1 MIIWSISLIKGN
13 CSSLSA
19 ETWHKELKLAVVP
32 KKVSKRIISLR
43 EVLTKRSQDW
53 VFCRACD
60 NLFNETRAS
69 CTPVKYVKISVGG
82 GGGNWSPPYPTLPY
96 RFFPHTTLSP
106 TSSPLRIISGQK
118 WINQSISQFLYDHW
132 TTCAMKGNTKV
143 ALSLIIGQSLLG
155 KSMRLSSFIRFH
167 FLFK

>member
-53 VFCRACD
+53 VFCQACD

-82 GGGNWSPPYPTLPY
+82 GGEEIEVHPTLPYPTLPY
-96 RFFPHTTLSP
+96 PTLPYPTLTFRIFPHTTLSP

-118 WINQSISQFLYDHW
+118 WINQSISQFWYDH
-132 TTCAMKGNTKV
+132 
-143 ALSLIIGQSLLG
+143 
-155 KSMRLSSFIRFH
+155 
-167 FLFK
+167 

>member
-53 VFCRACD
+53 VFCQACD

-82 GGGNWSPPYPTLPY
+82 GGRKLKSTLPYPTLPY
-96 RFFPHTTLSP
+96 PTLPYPTLPHFPPHHSFPYFITFTDHQWSEMDKSIDLTIFVWS
-106 TSSPLRIISGQK
+106 LDNMRYEGKYKSGTVVDN
-118 WINQSISQFLYDHW
+118 WPVIV
-132 TTCAMKGNTKV
+132 G
-143 ALSLIIGQSLLG
+143 
-155 KSMRLSSFIRFH
+155 
-167 FLFK
+167 

>member
-43 EVLTKRSQDW
+43 AVLTKRSQDW
-53 VFCRACD
+53 VFCQACD

-82 GGGNWSPPYPTLPY
+82 GGEEIEVHPTLPYPTLPL
-96 RFFPHTTLSP
+96 FPPHHSFPYFITFTDHQWSEMDKSIDLTILVWSLDNM
-106 TSSPLRIISGQK
+106 SYEGKYKSGTVVDN
-118 WINQSISQFLYDHW
+118 WPVIV
-132 TTCAMKGNTKV
+132 G
-143 ALSLIIGQSLLG
+143 
-155 KSMRLSSFIRFH
+155 
-167 FLFK
+167 